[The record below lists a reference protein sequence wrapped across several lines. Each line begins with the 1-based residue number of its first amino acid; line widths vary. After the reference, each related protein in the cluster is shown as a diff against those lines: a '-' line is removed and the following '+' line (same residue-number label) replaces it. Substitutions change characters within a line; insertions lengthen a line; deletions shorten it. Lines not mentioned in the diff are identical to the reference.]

1 LQIFVGLVIPVLAA
15 TLPVFKQTRIT
26 VREAITSY
34 GLGRGTFGKGLI
46 DRLLEKIHFLPR
58 PMLISLRNTFRRKA
72 RLLLTLSTMVLAGAI
87 FIGVFNLRAAM
98 STSIEETFGYI
109 LSDVNIGFGRA
120 YRLQK
125 VQELALS
132 VPGVVKA
139 ESWGGALGSLLMP
152 GEETGTQVQFLA
164 PPSDST
170 LIKASITSGRWLRP
184 EDQNAIVIGN
194 HLIAVRPEL
203 KVGDEVEIDID
214 GVKNNWKIVGIYRFI
229 GNAIPPLVYTNNEY
243 LSKVTHTQNMTGSLR
258 VVTNQHDPAF
268 QKQVGKELERAYR
281 EDGIEVSQV
290 LLGSDLI
297 RANSSTTDVLVLFLM
312 IMALLIALVGGLG
325 MTSTMGINVFER
337 TREIGVMRA
346 IGASSGAILRLVLVE
361 GMLIG
366 VISWIFGAILA
377 YPIARVL
384 GYAVGVSMFKSP
396 LKFVFA
402 LDGLLVWLALI
413 LVISALACI
422 IPARNATRL
431 TVREVLAYE

>member
-1 LQIFVGLVIPVLAA
+1 
-15 TLPVFKQTRIT
+15 
-26 VREAITSY
+26 
-34 GLGRGTFGKGLI
+34 
-46 DRLLEKIHFLPR
+46 
-58 PMLISLRNTFRRKA
+58 MLISLRNTFRRKT
-72 RLLLTLSTMVLAGAI
+72 RLILTLSTLILAGAI

-98 STSIEETFGYI
+98 STSIKETFGYI
-109 LSDVNIGFGRA
+109 LSDVTVGFGRA
-120 YRLQK
+120 YRLEK
-125 VQELALS
+125 VQDMALS

-139 ESWGGALGSLLMP
+139 EAWGGALGSLLQP
-152 GEETGTQVQFLA
+152 GEETGTQIQFLA

-170 LIKASITSGRWLRP
+170 LIKASITSGRWLLP

-203 KVGDEVEIDID
+203 KVGDEVVIDID
-214 GVKNNWKIVGIYRFI
+214 GVKNSWKIVGIYRFI
-229 GNAIPPLVYTNNEY
+229 GNAIPPLVYANNDY
-243 LSKVTHTQNMTGSLR
+243 LSRITHTQNMAGSLR
-258 VVTNQHDPAF
+258 VVTTQHDPAF
-268 QKQVGKELERAYR
+268 QKQVANDLEKTFRS
-281 EDGIEVSQV
+281 EGIDLGQV
-290 LLGSDLI
+290 VIGSDLI
-297 RANSSTTDVLVLFLM
+297 RANNSTTDVLVLFMM

-325 MTSTMGINVFER
+325 MTSTMSINVFEQ

-346 IGASSGAILRLVLVE
+346 IGASSGAIIRLVLVE

-377 YPIARVL
+377 YPIAKLL

-413 LVISALACI
+413 VVISTLACVL
-422 IPARNATRL
+422 PARNATRL